1 MNLDVADALVEKL
14 RWIKIEEMDM
24 MVNII
29 VARSMY
35 NRERTSLTGGYISA
49 SEGGCYFGY
58 RHTVPRQ
65 LGNKGIKR
73 GEGE

>member
-14 RWIKIEEMDM
+14 KWIKIEEMDM

-35 NRERTSLTGGYISA
+35 NRER
-49 SEGGCYFGY
+49 
-58 RHTVPRQ
+58 R
-65 LGNKGIKR
+65 
-73 GEGE
+73 